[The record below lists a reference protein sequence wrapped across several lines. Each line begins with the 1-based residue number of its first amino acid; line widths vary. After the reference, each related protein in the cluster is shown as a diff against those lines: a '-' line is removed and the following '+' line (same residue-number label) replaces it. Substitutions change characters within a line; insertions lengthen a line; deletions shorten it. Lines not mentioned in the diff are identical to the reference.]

1 MFYAIACTPLL
12 KDKAASEIQ
21 KNKLLS
27 YIRNIITYVREH
39 KKRSQYILSSSPIEQ
54 NIKSHV
60 IEPND

>member
-1 MFYAIACTPLL
+1 MFYAIACIPLL

-39 KKRSQYILSSSPIEQ
+39 KKDHNSYCPLVPS
-54 NIKSHV
+54 NKT
-60 IEPND
+60 